1 MKKQN
6 NDNTESKE
14 LRQKAEAELKVRK
27 LTKSIVEVENSKL
40 IHELQVHQIELEMQN
55 EELLIAREQAESAME
70 KYTDLYDF
78 APTGYLSLSKEGIIV
93 NLNFAAAKMLGKDRI
108 YLKNTNLRYYIH
120 PDSLELYNHSLNEA
134 FQIKTKKSCELFLL
148 SNNEKSIFVHIVSF
162 VPDSGKECLITMIDI
177 SERKR
182 LEDELERALNH
193 YKGLNEYF
201 LDRELRMMDLK
212 KEINELLI
220 KSGCEQKYLIM

>member
-1 MKKQN
+1 MKIQD

-27 LTKSIVEVENSKL
+27 LTKKIVEVDNLKL

-55 EELLIAREQAESAME
+55 EELVKAREQAESAME
-70 KYTDLYDF
+70 KYTDLFDF

-134 FQIKTKKSCELFLL
+134 FLIKTKKSCELFLL

-162 VPDSGKECLITMIDI
+162 VPESGNECLLTMIDI

-182 LEDELERALNH
+182 LEDELESALNH

-212 KEINELLI
+212 KEINALLI